1 MSIVEE
7 VSDLD
12 DLERVGLRWL
22 IPSMYRAVRAAHLS
36 CGRNDV
42 AVVMIVDDD
51 DDDWSAESYHAPT
64 SAAADA
70 LWGVFALPYVI
81 GGNRAIENL
90 WSGTPDPGH
99 AWVIVVHGIQVLS
112 ILLKLDDELETL
124 AMVN

>member
-42 AVVMIVDDD
+42 AIVMIVDDD
-51 DDDWSAESYHAPT
+51 DKTAQSYHAPT

-99 AWVIVVHGIQVLS
+99 AWVIVVHGMQVLS
-112 ILLKLDDELETL
+112 ILLKLDDELKTL